1 MCRDSWDVIK
11 EFFKTSNPDFQGQ
24 TSSNKYGCG
33 YFTFASVYS
42 IAIKVA
48 TIKHPYLGEAPSGCG
63 YNEL

>member
-1 MCRDSWDVIK
+1 MIS
-11 EFFKTSNPDFQGQ
+11 GQ